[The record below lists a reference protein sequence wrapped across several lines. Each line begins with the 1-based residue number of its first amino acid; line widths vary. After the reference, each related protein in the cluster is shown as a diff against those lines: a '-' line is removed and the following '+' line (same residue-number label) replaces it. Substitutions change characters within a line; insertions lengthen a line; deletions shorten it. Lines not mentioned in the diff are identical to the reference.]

1 MRFYRSLIGSS
12 PAAKGARLSTDV
24 PGRVLRAIIRAWR
37 ISARYETW
45 IAPKGMA
52 SGAGAECKTP
62 RQQPKK
68 CKELNESKFS
78 SLRPTER
85 TSTRRATTSP
95 KGQKQPYG
103 LAPFRSAA
111 VLIQVRK
118 DKGLNR
124 PARYCNSRSGL
135 TIRSGNNPTSTV
147 AATRIGRM
155 GGWVRLSNHGISARR
170 ASLKSRQP
178 ADPVDHV
185 TG

>member
-1 MRFYRSLIGSS
+1 MLRTFTPTLVTAGEKPALCHSMSVSKSHCSGHRRSDGSLGS
-12 PAAKGARLSTDV
+12 RAPFSRCPQRVRSTSDCGTIAAAQRTDV
-24 PGRVLRAIIRAWR
+24 
-37 ISARYETW
+37 E
-45 IAPKGMA
+45 
-52 SGAGAECKTP
+52 
-62 RQQPKK
+62 
-68 CKELNESKFS
+68 
-78 SLRPTER
+78 
-85 TSTRRATTSP
+85 
-95 KGQKQPYG
+95 GQKQPYG

-135 TIRSGNNPTSTV
+135 TIRSGDNSTSTV

-155 GGWVRLSNHGISARR
+155 GGWVRLSNHRSSA
-170 ASLKSRQP
+170 QP